1 VLSLSIGEIKVAI
14 EDDMKA
20 LTAAL
25 NNIADKLPTGMS
37 AATPAPAQPPQAASA
52 TTTRGPG
59 RPRKISLDEVK
70 TVAKKLADEKGRNVA
85 VKLIGEHGAGQLA
98 DMEESKYSSFI
109 AAADV
114 LLQQQPE
121 QADADL

>member
-1 VLSLSIGEIKVAI
+1 MAI

-37 AATPAPAQPPQAASA
+37 AATPAPAQAPQTAPP
-52 TTTRGPG
+52 TNTTRGPG

-85 VKLIGEHGAGQLA
+85 IKLIGEHGVGQLA

-121 QADADL
+121 AADADL